1 MIDTHCHIDL
11 HDHPLDV
18 ISKFTS
24 SRMECVSVTMLPSH
38 YRLSLPHLEAHDN
51 IHASLGLHPLRAL
64 EGMRELAEFI
74 KLSKTTE
81 YIGEIGL
88 DFSRDGVSTR
98 SLQKEILAQ
107 VLPTLKGFKFV
118 SVHSRESA
126 RELLGMLTEAR
137 VAPVCFHYFTGGPSL
152 AQKVIQAGHY
162 LSFNLR
168 MLRGR
173 HKSLLDVVPA
183 DRVLI
188 ESDSPF
194 LSGSRVL
201 AVSDAYSIIGKHWQV
216 TLTDAEKLISANFSR
231 CRTA

>member
-11 HDHPLDV
+11 HDHPIDE

-24 SRMECVSVTMLPSH
+24 RRMECVSVTMLPSH
-38 YRLSLPHLEAHDN
+38 YEVSLPHLDSHDN
-51 IHASLGLHPLRAL
+51 IPASWGLHPMRAR
-64 EGMRELAEFI
+64 EGKRELSQFI

-88 DFSRDGVSTR
+88 DFSHDGISTKE
-98 SLQKEILAQ
+98 LQKELLAQ
-107 VLPTLKGFKFV
+107 ILPALKGGKFV
-118 SVHSRESA
+118 SVHSRESVT
-126 RELLGMLTEAR
+126 ELLGMLSEAR
-137 VAPVCFHYFTGGPSL
+137 VGPVCFHYFTGGPSL
-152 AQKVIQAGHY
+152 AKEVVQAGHY

-173 HKSLLDVVPA
+173 HKSLLSVVPA

-194 LSGSRVL
+194 LTGSPVL
-201 AVSDAYSIIGKHWQV
+201 AVSDAYSIIAKHWEV
-216 TLTDAEKLISANFSR
+216 TLPDAEKLIFGNFSR